1 MEHEFQARV
10 QEVLRHPRNQG
21 EMAGADA
28 VATVGNAACG
38 EMLRL
43 WVKFK
48 EIDGRQVI
56 DQATFEGYGC
66 ETAIALASLATERI
80 RGKTIDQALA
90 ISGVEF
96 AGELGPLPPLK
107 IHCAQLVE
115 AAVHDVLQPD
125 SNPIPPAPRVEPSGA
140 DDGAGAHLL
149 GRFLGSQSSGRA
161 RKIVRLAA
169 GDAGGD

>member
-48 EIDGRQVI
+48 EIDGRKVI

-66 ETAIALASLATERI
+66 ETAIALASVATERI

-125 SNPIPPAPRVEPSGA
+125 PVPPAPPVETAGA
-140 DDGAGAHLL
+140 DDGVGTHLL
-149 GRFLGSQSSGRA
+149 GRFLGPQSSGRT

-169 GDAGGD
+169 DDAGGD